1 MTATPE
7 LSSSQYV
14 GMDTSMLMEMAHSR
28 HASEKQKA
36 AAVSGQFESLLVKQY
51 LKQALKPMFKGIFNE
66 NGGASG
72 MYRHMFTDAMAESIA
87 QGGGF
92 GISSMLQMHLN
103 KKIDADEGA
112 ELIDRATASEIEND
126 ATDVTSSFTEK
137 TDG

>member
-103 KKIDADEGA
+103 KKVDAEGA
-112 ELIDRATASEIEND
+112 ELIEQATASEIEND
-126 ATDVTSSFTEK
+126 VTDTSSSFTEK

>member
-28 HASEKQKA
+28 HASEQQKA

-103 KKIDADEGA
+103 KKVDAEGA
-112 ELIDRATASEIEND
+112 ELMENANESEIENES
-126 ATDVTSSFTEK
+126 TDSSSSFTEK

>member
-66 NGGASG
+66 SGGASG

-103 KKIDADEGA
+103 KKIDAEDA
-112 ELIDRATASEIEND
+112 ELIDRATVSEIEND
-126 ATDVTSSFTEK
+126 ATDTSSSFTEK

>member
-112 ELIDRATASEIEND
+112 ELIDQAPASEIEND
-126 ATDVTSSFTEK
+126 ATDASSSFTEK

>member
-1 MTATPE
+1 MTATPG
-7 LSSSQYV
+7 LSTSQYV

-36 AAVSGQFESLLVKQY
+36 AAVSGQFESLFVKQY
-51 LKQALKPMFKGIFNE
+51 LKQALKPMFKGIFDE

-103 KKIDADEGA
+103 KKVDAEGA
-112 ELIDRATASEIEND
+112 ELMENANESEIENES
-126 ATDVTSSFTEK
+126 TDSSSSFTEK

>member
-112 ELIDRATASEIEND
+112 ELIDQATESEIEND

>member
-112 ELIDRATASEIEND
+112 ELIDQATESEIEND
-126 ATDVTSSFTEK
+126 ATDASSSFTEK

>member
-103 KKIDADEGA
+103 KKIDAEEGA
-112 ELIDRATASEIEND
+112 ELIDQETASEIEND
-126 ATDVTSSFTEK
+126 ATDASSSFTEK

>member
-1 MTATPE
+1 
-7 LSSSQYV
+7 
-14 GMDTSMLMEMAHSR
+14 MLMEMAHSR
-28 HASEKQKA
+28 HASEEQKA

-103 KKIDADEGA
+103 KKVDAEST
-112 ELIDRATASEIEND
+112 ELIENANESEIENEGSD
-126 ATDVTSSFTEK
+126 ESSSFTEK
-137 TDG
+137 

>member
-28 HASEKQKA
+28 HASEEQKA

-103 KKIDADEGA
+103 KKVDAEDA
-112 ELIDRATASEIEND
+112 ELIEQTTASEIEND
-126 ATDVTSSFTEK
+126 ATDSSSSFTEK

>member
-28 HASEKQKA
+28 HASEEQKA

-103 KKIDADEGA
+103 KKVDAEGA
-112 ELIDRATASEIEND
+112 ELMKNVNESEIENES
-126 ATDVTSSFTEK
+126 TDSSSSFTEK

>member
-92 GISSMLQMHLN
+92 GISSLLQMHLN

-112 ELIDRATASEIEND
+112 ELIDQATSSEFEND
-126 ATDVTSSFTEK
+126 ATDASSSFTEK

>member
-112 ELIDRATASEIEND
+112 ELIDQSTASEIEND
-126 ATDVTSSFTEK
+126 ATDTSSAFTEK

>member
-1 MTATPE
+1 M
-7 LSSSQYV
+7 

-28 HASEKQKA
+28 HASEQQKA

-103 KKIDADEGA
+103 KKIDAEGD
-112 ELIDRATASEIEND
+112 ELIEQTTASEIEND
-126 ATDVTSSFTEK
+126 ATDSSSSFTEK

>member
-28 HASEKQKA
+28 HASEQQKA

-51 LKQALKPMFKGIFNE
+51 LKQALKPMFKGIFDE

-103 KKIDADEGA
+103 KKVDAEGA
-112 ELIDRATASEIEND
+112 ELIEQTTASEIEND
-126 ATDVTSSFTEK
+126 ATDSSSSFTEK

>member
-103 KKIDADEGA
+103 KKIDADEGV
-112 ELIDRATASEIEND
+112 ELIDQATESEIEND
-126 ATDVTSSFTEK
+126 ATDASSSFTEK

>member
-51 LKQALKPMFKGIFNE
+51 LKQALKPMFKGIFDE

-103 KKIDADEGA
+103 KQVDADEGA
-112 ELIDRATASEIEND
+112 ELIDQATASEIEND
-126 ATDVTSSFTEK
+126 ATDASSSFTEK

>member
-1 MTATPE
+1 
-7 LSSSQYV
+7 
-14 GMDTSMLMEMAHSR
+14 MLMEMAHSR

-51 LKQALKPMFKGIFNE
+51 LKKALKPMFKGIFNE

-103 KKIDADEGA
+103 KKVDAEST
-112 ELIDRATASEIEND
+112 ELMKNTNESETPEYI
-126 ATDVTSSFTEK
+126 TDTSSSLTEK

>member
-7 LSSSQYV
+7 LSTSQYV

-36 AAVSGQFESLLVKQY
+36 AAVSGQFESLFVKQY
-51 LKQALKPMFKGIFNE
+51 LKQALKPMFKGIFDE

-103 KKIDADEGA
+103 KKVDAEGA
-112 ELIDRATASEIEND
+112 ELTENANESEIENES
-126 ATDVTSSFTEK
+126 TDSSSSFTAK

>member
-1 MTATPE
+1 MTAAPE

-28 HASEKQKA
+28 HASEQQKA

-103 KKIDADEGA
+103 KKVVAEGA
-112 ELIDRATASEIEND
+112 ELIEQTTASEIEND
-126 ATDVTSSFTEK
+126 ATDSSSSFTEK

>member
-1 MTATPE
+1 MSATPE

-126 ATDVTSSFTEK
+126 ATDASSSFTEK

>member
-7 LSSSQYV
+7 LNTSQYV
-14 GMDTSMLMEMAHSR
+14 GMDISMLMEMAHSR
-28 HASEKQKA
+28 HTSEKQKA
-36 AAVSGQFESLLVKQY
+36 AAVSGQFESLFVKQY
-51 LKQALKPMFKGIFNE
+51 LKQALKPMFKGIFDE

-72 MYRHMFTDAMAESIA
+72 MYRHMFTDAMAECIA

-103 KKIDADEGA
+103 KKVDAEGA
-112 ELIDRATASEIEND
+112 ELMENANESEIENES
-126 ATDVTSSFTEK
+126 TDSSSSFTEK

>member
-1 MTATPE
+1 M
-7 LSSSQYV
+7 

-28 HASEKQKA
+28 HASEQQKA

-103 KKIDADEGA
+103 KKIDAEGA
-112 ELIDRATASEIEND
+112 ELIEQTTASEIEND
-126 ATDVTSSFTEK
+126 ATDSSSSFTEK

>member
-112 ELIDRATASEIEND
+112 ELIDQATASEIEND
-126 ATDVTSSFTEK
+126 ATDASSSFTEK

>member
-14 GMDTSMLMEMAHSR
+14 GMDSSMLMEMAHSR

-112 ELIDRATASEIEND
+112 ELIDQATESEIEND
-126 ATDVTSSFTEK
+126 ATDASSSFTEK

>member
-92 GISSMLQMHLN
+92 GISSLLQMHLN

-112 ELIDRATASEIEND
+112 ELIDQATESEIEND
-126 ATDVTSSFTEK
+126 ATDASSSFTEK

>member
-7 LSSSQYV
+7 LSTSQYV

-36 AAVSGQFESLLVKQY
+36 AAVSGQFESILVKQY

-72 MYRHMFTDAMAESIA
+72 MYRHMFTDAIAEGIA

-103 KKIDADEGA
+103 KKVDAEGT
-112 ELIDRATASEIEND
+112 ELIKNENESETENEE
-126 ATDVTSSFTEK
+126 TDEPSSFTENN
-137 TDG
+137 

>member
-1 MTATPE
+1 MSSTPE

-112 ELIDRATASEIEND
+112 ELIDQATVSEFEND
-126 ATDVTSSFTEK
+126 ATDASSPFTEK

>member
-14 GMDTSMLMEMAHSR
+14 GMDSSMLMEMAHSR

-103 KKIDADEGA
+103 KKIDADEGV
-112 ELIDRATASEIEND
+112 ELIDQATASEIEND
-126 ATDVTSSFTEK
+126 ATDASSSFTEK

>member
-1 MTATPE
+1 MPATPE

-28 HASEKQKA
+28 HASEQQKA
-36 AAVSGQFESLLVKQY
+36 AAVSGQFESLFVKQY

-87 QGGGF
+87 AGGGF

-103 KKIDADEGA
+103 KQVDADEGA
-112 ELIDRATASEIEND
+112 ELIDQSTASEIEND
-126 ATDVTSSFTEK
+126 ATDTSSSFTEK

>member
-14 GMDTSMLMEMAHSR
+14 GMDTSMLLEMAHSR

-112 ELIDRATASEIEND
+112 ELIDQATASEIEND
-126 ATDVTSSFTEK
+126 ATDASSSFTEK

>member
-7 LSSSQYV
+7 LSNSQYV

-112 ELIDRATASEIEND
+112 ELIDQATASEIEND
-126 ATDVTSSFTEK
+126 ATDAPSSFTEK

>member
-1 MTATPE
+1 
-7 LSSSQYV
+7 
-14 GMDTSMLMEMAHSR
+14 MLMEMAHSR
-28 HASEKQKA
+28 HASEEQKA

-103 KKIDADEGA
+103 KKVDAEGA
-112 ELIDRATASEIEND
+112 ELMENANESEIENES
-126 ATDVTSSFTEK
+126 TDSSSSFTEK

>member
-126 ATDVTSSFTEK
+126 ATDASSSFTEK

>member
-1 MTATPE
+1 
-7 LSSSQYV
+7 
-14 GMDTSMLMEMAHSR
+14 MDTSMLMEMAHSR
-28 HASEKQKA
+28 HASEEQKA

-103 KKIDADEGA
+103 KKVDAEGA
-112 ELIDRATASEIEND
+112 ELMKNVNESEIENES
-126 ATDVTSSFTEK
+126 TDSSSSFTEK

>member
-7 LSSSQYV
+7 LSTSQYV

-36 AAVSGQFESLLVKQY
+36 AAVSGQFESLFVKQY

-103 KKIDADEGA
+103 KKVDAEGA
-112 ELIDRATASEIEND
+112 ELMENANESEIENES
-126 ATDVTSSFTEK
+126 TDSSSSFTEK
-137 TDG
+137 ADG

>member
-103 KKIDADEGA
+103 KKVDAEST
-112 ELIDRATASEIEND
+112 ELIENANESEIENEGSD
-126 ATDVTSSFTEK
+126 ESSSFTEK

>member
-66 NGGASG
+66 SGGASG

-112 ELIDRATASEIEND
+112 ELIDQSTASEIEND
-126 ATDVTSSFTEK
+126 ATDTSSAFTEK